1 MTPAAD
7 IGFYGKVRTHGDFV
21 GRGLPQAFVECWDE
35 WLQRGMLAARERLGD
50 AWLESYLV
58 MPLWCFALEGG
69 VVDEHGYAGV
79 MVPGLDAVGRY
90 FPFVIASRIAPDAA
104 AQWRLGG
111 GEWYREVARL
121 ALSTLD
127 DDFSLSGL
135 EARIKSVHDGW
146 AAASRID
153 VRSDSES
160 DWWTLPDDPAMPP
173 VRSGILDST
182 LFVKLLGQ

>member
-1 MTPAAD
+1 MTRLAD

-50 AWLESYLV
+50 AWLGSYLV
-58 MPLWCFALEGG
+58 MPVWCFVLEGG
-69 VVDEHGYAGV
+69 VVDDHGYAGV

-90 FPFVIASRIAPDAA
+90 FPFVIAMPIAPGAA
-104 AQWRLGG
+104 AQWRVSG

-127 DDFSLSGL
+127 DDFSLSRL
-135 EARIKSVHDGW
+135 EARIKAVPRRLGG
-146 AAASRID
+146 AAA
-153 VRSDSES
+153 
-160 DWWTLPDDPAMPP
+160 A
-173 VRSGILDST
+173 
-182 LFVKLLGQ
+182 